1 MSDIR
6 TSVETGQLLLSGAS
20 RLHRLQVELLA
31 QLKQPLTIR
40 QFRILQR
47 IDEGI
52 TSLSDLSRLAHRSL
66 PTTSESVEGMIRRGL
81 LTRATSESD
90 RRASVLQ
97 VTSVGQHAL
106 EEARSQF
113 DQLAADI
120 VAAMPASLQQEFAN
134 FSQLVH
140 DYAGKRLWGEDVG

>member
-1 MSDIR
+1 MTDIH
-6 TSVETGQLLLSGAS
+6 TTVETGQLLLSGAS
-20 RLHRLQVELLA
+20 RLHRLQVEMLA

-52 TSLSDLSRLAHRSL
+52 TSMTDLSRLAHRSL

-90 RRASVLQ
+90 RRAAVLQ
-97 VTSVGQHAL
+97 VTSVGRLAL
-106 EEARSQF
+106 DEARGQF
-113 DQLAADI
+113 DQLAADL
-120 VAAMPASLQQEFAN
+120 VAAVPQDRQRDFASFTQLIHDFAGN
-134 FSQLVH
+134 
-140 DYAGKRLWGEDVG
+140 RLWGDDDA